1 MIKKLIFLVI
11 VFISFSFSSVILAEP
26 LEEASAKYADCLMQ
40 QIEPQ
45 IKMPKAE
52 NDIVNDTF
60 AKCRQEEQE
69 LMGSFDA
76 KKLQGEN
83 YKNMSEAQLKLLDEI
98 TKGIV
103 KKMREDMSETMLKL
117 IREERNGTIAK

>member
-1 MIKKLIFLVI
+1 MGI
-11 VFISFSFSSVILAEP
+11 FSSSVLFANP
-26 LEEASAKYADCLMQ
+26 LEEASVKYSDCLIQ
-40 QIEPQ
+40 QVEPQ
-45 IKMPKAE
+45 IKMNKAE

-69 LMGSFDA
+69 LMDSFDA

-83 YKNMSEAQLKLLDEI
+83 YKNMSEAQLKLLDEM

-103 KKMREDMSETMLKL
+103 EKMREDMSETMLKL
-117 IREERNGTIAK
+117 IREERNGAIAQ